1 MADTIISQPGYFHP
15 KYPTG
20 VALELRGLS
29 TDEKKTD
36 GIPNGSAFLEM
47 DTGVVYFWD
56 AENSQ
61 WRTF

>member
-15 KYPTG
+15 KYQTG
-20 VALELRGLS
+20 VALEIRGLS
-29 TDEKKTD
+29 SDTKPTDD
-36 GIPNGSAFLEM
+36 IPNGSSFLEM
-47 DTGVVYFWD
+47 DTGEVYFWD